1 VVLLRHAEKEEKTE
15 KKAEKPKNCVLL
27 RYRKNAKRKGT
38 MKNAESLNRLLR
50 KAIELNLN
58 SLALLLLD
66 EIKKESAKK

>member
-1 VVLLRHAEKEEKTE
+1 
-15 KKAEKPKNCVLL
+15 
-27 RYRKNAKRKGT
+27 